1 MEPTDRAGE
10 RAGLL
15 PRFARLAIP
24 LGLGLLLV
32 VLVGVGLRLRAD
44 TDRAAETTAAGR
56 ADLADALARVEAL
69 GGEQDRLAAD
79 RADLERAIRE
89 ATARLETLTADEA
102 DLADRLD
109 ERGDTRTATQER
121 LDIVA
126 ANVDDATAQT
136 AANVALLAALD
147 RCLDGATEA
156 ANALSVGDVARALA
170 RSSSVQAD
178 CRTVGVAIG

>member
-1 MEPTDRAGE
+1 MASTHRAGE

-15 PRFARLAIP
+15 LRVARLAIP
-24 LGLGLLLV
+24 IGLGLLLV
-32 VLVGVGLRLRAD
+32 VLVGAGLRLRAD
-44 TDRAAETTAAGR
+44 TDRAVEATAAGS
-56 ADLADALARVEAL
+56 ADLADALARIESL
-69 GGEQDRLAAD
+69 GDEQERLTAD

-102 DLADRLD
+102 ELTDRLE

-121 LDIVA
+121 LDIIA

-136 AANVALLAALD
+136 ATNDALLAALD